1 MRNKTKGV
9 TMFPKINIDTKKW
22 KQKLNKAIDYS
33 QKSNIPDSILEKM
46 AKSII
51 SFTVLTTSPDTE
63 SEKLFYD
70 MWKNADKEEK
80 NVLTK
85 TLLRL
90 IRA

>member
-1 MRNKTKGV
+1 
-9 TMFPKINIDTKKW
+9 MFPKIYIDTKKW
-22 KQKLNKAIDYS
+22 KKKLNKAIEYS
-33 QKSNIPDSILEKM
+33 QKSNMPESILVKI
-46 AKSII
+46 AKSMI
-51 SFTVLTTSPDTE
+51 SFTVSTTTPDTE

-70 MWKNADKEEK
+70 MWKSADKEEK

>member
-1 MRNKTKGV
+1 
-9 TMFPKINIDTKKW
+9 MFPKINIDTKKW

>member
-1 MRNKTKGV
+1 ML
-9 TMFPKINIDTKKW
+9 PKIYIDTKKW

-33 QKSNIPDSILEKM
+33 QKTNIPDSILEKI
-46 AKSII
+46 AKSMI
-51 SFTVLTTSPDTE
+51 SFTVSTTSPDTE

-70 MWKNADKEEK
+70 MWKSADKEEK
-80 NVLTK
+80 IVLTK

>member
-9 TMFPKINIDTKKW
+9 NMFPKIYIDTKKW

-33 QKSNIPDSILEKM
+33 QKSNIPDSILEKI
-46 AKSII
+46 AKSMIN
-51 SFTVLTTSPDTE
+51 FTVSTTSPDTE

-85 TLLRL
+85 TLLKL

>member
-1 MRNKTKGV
+1 MKGV
-9 TMFPKINIDTKKW
+9 TMFPKIYIDTKKW

-33 QKSNIPDSILEKM
+33 QKSNMPDSILEKM

>member
-1 MRNKTKGV
+1 ML
-9 TMFPKINIDTKKW
+9 PKIYIDTKKW

-33 QKSNIPDSILEKM
+33 QKSNIPESILEKI
-46 AKSII
+46 AKQMI
-51 SFTVLTTSPDTE
+51 SFTVSTTTPDTE

-70 MWKNADKEEK
+70 MWKNADKDEK

-90 IRA
+90 IKV

>member
-1 MRNKTKGV
+1 
-9 TMFPKINIDTKKW
+9 MFPKIYIDTKKW

-33 QKSNIPDSILEKM
+33 QKSNMPDSILEKM

>member
-1 MRNKTKGV
+1 
-9 TMFPKINIDTKKW
+9 MFPKIYIDTKKW

-51 SFTVLTTSPDTE
+51 NFTVLTTSPDTE